1 MLRRIQLAGQWL
13 FLRVE
18 ALFNLAFGDRVNP
31 LYYLGPIAYF
41 MMWIV
46 VVSGLYLYVFF
57 KTGVDEAY
65 ASVEYLTHQ
74 QWYLGGV
81 LRSVHRYA
89 SDAMVLTMAL
99 HMLRHF
105 TFDHYR
111 SFRWF
116 SWVTGVIL
124 LWLVYASGIN
134 GYMLPWDD
142 LAQFTVIATAEWF
155 DWLPI
160 FNGTL
165 VRNFIFEHSVN
176 DRLFSLLSF
185 IHIGLPLGVLALLW
199 IHTQRVPHAKTN
211 PPRPIAATLVA
222 ALVVLSLI
230 KPALS
235 GAHADIDHALTAINF
250 DWFYLPVYALIY
262 RWSPGEVWLLVGGA
276 TALFLLL
283 PWLPPKLARK
293 GGVFHVLVHPDNR
306 IVTARADDTILDAGL
321 REGIALPFECRNG
334 GCGVCKGRILY
345 GTVDY
350 GVYQPG
356 MLTDAEKRDG
366 KALFCCAKP
375 LADVEIEY
383 VPVSAPGG
391 IPVKTYTARVHR
403 LVRLTEDVMQVF
415 LKPEGDAML
424 HYYAG
429 QYINIIL
436 DDGERRSFSFATA
449 PHDPAYAKGSG
460 KRVGGSGRFPQTGA
474 SGANVS
480 APAPGDG
487 DLIELQIRWIQGGRF
502 TTHVFTAMRE
512 GDVVRFE
519 GPLGSFFLRED
530 SAKPIIFV
538 AGATGFA
545 PVKSMVEYAFRT
557 GMKRQMILYW
567 GVRSLKNLYLGEL
580 PACWQQEHANFKF
593 VPVLSEPR
601 PEDHWT
607 GRTGIVHEAILH
619 DFPNLSAYQIYACGS
634 AAMVAA
640 AHPAFMAHGL
650 TQDDCFS
657 DAFKLVPHLKTATPQ
672 ADMVR
677 LGGGA

>member
-18 ALFNLAFGDRVNP
+18 ALFNLAFGDRLNP

-41 MMWIV
+41 MLWIV
-46 VVSGLYLYVFF
+46 VASGLYLYAYF

-74 QWYLGGV
+74 QWYLGGIM
-81 LRSVHRYA
+81 RSLHRYA
-89 SDAMVLTMAL
+89 SDAMVLVMAL

-105 TFDHYR
+105 TFDRYR

-116 SWVTGVIL
+116 SWVTGVVL
-124 LWLVYASGIN
+124 LWLVYAAGIN
-134 GYMLPWDD
+134 GYMLPWDE
-142 LAQFTVIATAEWF
+142 LAQFTVTATAEWF

-165 VRNFIFEHSVN
+165 IRNFIFTDSVN

-185 IHIGLPLGVLALLW
+185 IHIGVPLGVLALLW
-199 IHTQRVPHAKTN
+199 IHTQRVPRAKTN
-211 PPRPIAATLVA
+211 PPRSIGATLV
-222 ALVVLSLI
+222 LVLIVLSLI
-230 KPALS
+230 RPALS
-235 GAHADIDHALTAINF
+235 GEHADLGTAVTSINF

-262 RWSPGEVWLLVGGA
+262 RWSPGEVWVLVGGA
-276 TALFLLL
+276 TALLFLL
-283 PWLPPKLARK
+283 PWLPPKLGRKARI
-293 GGVFHVLVHPDNR
+293 FHLMVHPDNR
-306 IVTARADDTILDAGL
+306 IVAVRDGETLLDAGL
-321 REGIALPFECRNG
+321 REGMQLPFECRNG
-334 GCGVCKGRILY
+334 GCGVCKGTVVY

-350 GVYQPG
+350 GAYQASV
-356 MLTDAEKRDG
+356 LSEEEKRAG
-366 KALFCCAKP
+366 KALFCCATP
-375 LADVEIEY
+375 LTDLEIEY
-383 VPVSAPGG
+383 EPTTAPGN
-391 IPVKTYTARVHR
+391 IPVRVHTACVQKM
-403 LVRLTEDVMQVF
+403 VRLTDDVMEVF
-415 LKPEGDAML
+415 LKPDDNERISF
-424 HYYAG
+424 YAG
-429 QYINIIL
+429 QYVNIIL
-436 DDGERRSFSFATA
+436 DDGDKRSFSFATA
-449 PHDPAYAKGSG
+449 PRDPAYEKRSGGRVGSG
-460 KRVGGSGRFPQTGA
+460 VRFPQTGA
-474 SGANVS
+474 FGANES
-480 APAPGDG
+480 APQENN
-487 DLIELQIRWIQGGRF
+487 LIELQIRWIKGGKF
-502 TTHVFTAMRE
+502 TTHVFTAMKE

-530 SAKPIIFV
+530 SVKPIIFV

-557 GMKRQMILYW
+557 GMQRQMILYW
-567 GVRSLKNLYLGEL
+567 GVRSKQDLYLGEL
-580 PACWQQEHANFKF
+580 PAQWAREHANFKF

-601 PEDHWT
+601 PEDNWS
-607 GRTGIVHEAILH
+607 GRTGLVHEAILQ
-619 DFPNLSAYQIYACGS
+619 DFPDLSAYQIYACGS

-657 DAFKLVPHLKTATPQ
+657 DAFKLVPHLKTAAPH